1 MPKYLKWTK
10 TALYILAG
18 ILIFIFYKSVMSS
31 GLAFLV
37 GGVILVYAL
46 EEMAF
51 RIVRRQYAELAESV
65 IQFVLAVLMFLSY
78 NDLTKICLI
87 WGVWAIIRE
96 GREMIEAL
104 VSIRE
109 RRLALVDIVESI
121 VVIVLSAMMI
131 LEPGEHHATVH
142 LILLGI
148 ELILE
153 VTFPLLEELVKPK
166 KAGKTE

>member
-18 ILIFIFYKSVMSS
+18 ILIFIFYKSVMSA

-37 GGVILVYAL
+37 GGVILAYAL

-51 RIVRRQYAELAESV
+51 RIIRRQYAELAESV

-78 NDLTKICLI
+78 DDLTKICVI

-104 VSIRE
+104 VNIRKNI
-109 RRLALVDIVESI
+109 LASVDIIESI

-131 LEPGEHHATVH
+131 LNPTHHHATVH

-153 VTFPLLEELVKPK
+153 VAFPLLEELIESK
-166 KAGKTE
+166 KAKKSE

>member
-1 MPKYLKWTK
+1 MPKSLKWSK
-10 TALYILAG
+10 TVLYILAG
-18 ILIFIFYKSVMSS
+18 ILIFVFYKSVMAS

-37 GGVILVYAL
+37 GGVVLAYAL
-46 EEMAF
+46 EEMIF
-51 RIVRRQYAELAESV
+51 RIVRRQYAELAESL
-65 IQFVLAVLMFLSY
+65 IQFVLAVLLFLSY
-78 NDLTKICLI
+78 NDLQKICVI

-104 VSIRE
+104 VNIRKNI
-109 RRLALVDIVESI
+109 LAFVDMIESI

-131 LEPGEHHATVH
+131 LNPTHHHATVH

-153 VTFPLLEELVKPK
+153 VTFPLLEEFVQSK
-166 KAGKTE
+166 KTKKSE